1 MFCFWNQIT
10 QHVKIKGQIS
20 GRTHPLRFM
29 PTNIYI
35 FFYFFLLFKYIFVR
49 FKKSR
54 FKIVNIPVPRTHS
67 PRGSKGQ

>member
-35 FFYFFLLFKYIFVR
+35 YFYFFYFLNIYSYDL
-49 FKKSR
+49 KSR